1 MAVLFEKIRYAN
13 FLATG
18 NVPIEISLNVHSST
32 LIVGRN
38 GAGKSTMTEAV
49 CFALFG
55 RALRNINKPNLVNS
69 VNKRDALVEL
79 WMRVGER
86 SYYIKRGVKPNVFEI
101 HENGVLIPQP
111 ASLADYQTMLEDH
124 IIGMNHK
131 SFLQIVVLGSATYVP
146 FMRLT
151 PAARREIVE
160 DLLDI
165 EIFSTMAAL
174 TKEELGTLKSK
185 IEQLSQQRVLLE
197 EQKRMADSYTAQ
209 EQEHFESQMAAI
221 DANMSETQDTLVRT
235 QTRMDELLSLIAD
248 YDTERDSLAVAQ
260 EKLREYGTMI
270 KTIDARQ
277 KKLIKEREFYES
289 NDQCP
294 TCSQTIT
301 VEFKDGQYHTLLK
314 REHEL
319 DAALQK
325 CHKLIAKYETHR
337 AALESSLQTANGLSA
352 EFHTLKA
359 QVPLHERRLRELSV
373 ERERIQTPM
382 ETKVV
387 DVAEIVSRIAATT
400 NDHATVLRRRGV
412 LDTANTL
419 LKDSGIKSRII
430 KHYLPI
436 INKQINQYLS
446 AMDFPIHFSLDEEFV
461 EHMQS
466 RHREDFAYE
475 SFSEGEKKRIDL
487 ALLLTW
493 RAVARLKNSASC
505 NLLVLDEVFDSSLD
519 ISGVDEFM
527 KILQALE
534 KSNIF
539 VISHKT
545 DQLIDKFHHV
555 LHFVKER
562 GFSSLKK

>member
-1 MAVLFEKIRYAN
+1 MLIFERVRYQNFFAVGQIPIDIR
-13 FLATG
+13 LDT
-18 NVPIEISLNVHSST
+18 HDST

-55 RALRNINKPNLVNS
+55 RSLRNVNKPALVNS

-86 SYYIKRGVKPNVFEI
+86 SYYIKRGIKPNVFEI
-101 HENGVLIPQP
+101 HQNGALIPQP
-111 ASLADYQTMLEDH
+111 ASLSDYQTMLEDD
-124 IIGMNHK
+124 IINMNHK
-131 SFLQIVVLGSATYVP
+131 SFMQIVVLGSATYVP

-165 EIFSTMAAL
+165 EIFSTMATL
-174 TKEELGTLKSK
+174 TKEELGTLKTK

-197 EQKRMADSYTAQ
+197 EQKRIADSYTAQ
-209 EQEHFESQMAAI
+209 EQEHFDTQMAAI
-221 DANMSETQDTLVRT
+221 DANIADTQETLSRT
-235 QTRMDELLSLIAD
+235 QSRMNELLSLIAG
-248 YDTERDSLAVAQ
+248 YDTERDSLVTAQ

-270 KTIDARQ
+270 KSIDAHQ

-294 TCSQTIT
+294 TCAQTIT
-301 VEFKDGQYHTLLK
+301 AEFKDGQYQTLLK
-314 REHEL
+314 REQEIQT
-319 DAALQK
+319 ALEK
-325 CHKLIAKYETHR
+325 CRKLIKKYETR
-337 AALESSLQTANGLSA
+337 SVSLQTSLKTANTLSA
-352 EFHTLKA
+352 ELHTLKA
-359 QVPLHERRLRELSV
+359 QAPLHEKRLRELSL
-373 ERERIQTPM
+373 ERTRIQTPT

-387 DVAEIVSRIAATT
+387 DVAEIMARINTTTTEHTAVSR
-400 NDHATVLRRRGV
+400 RRAM

-436 INKQINQYLS
+436 INKQINTYLT

-493 RAVARLKNSASC
+493 RAVARIKNSASC

-527 KILQALE
+527 KILHGLE

-539 VISHKT
+539 IISHKT

-555 LHFVKER
+555 LHFEKNR
-562 GFSSLKK
+562 GFSSLRK

>member
-1 MAVLFEKIRYAN
+1 MLIFERVRYQNFFAVGQ
-13 FLATG
+13 T
-18 NVPIEISLNVHSST
+18 PIDVRLDSHEST

-38 GAGKSTMTEAV
+38 GAGKSTLTEAV

-55 RALRNINKPNLVNS
+55 RSLRNVNKPALVNS
-69 VNKRDALVEL
+69 VNKREAVVEL
-79 WMRVGER
+79 WLRVGER
-86 SYYIKRGVKPNVFEI
+86 EYYIKRGIKPNVFEI
-101 HENGVLIPQP
+101 HQNGVLIPQP
-111 ASLADYQTMLEDH
+111 ASLSDYQTMLEDD

-131 SFLQIVVLGSATYVP
+131 SFMQIVVLGSATYVP

-165 EIFSTMAAL
+165 EIFSTMASL
-174 TKEELGTLKSK
+174 TKDELGTLKTK

-197 EQKRMADSYTAQ
+197 EQKRIADSYSAQ
-209 EQEHFESQMAAI
+209 EQEHLDGQLTAI
-221 DANMSETQDTLVRT
+221 AANMVETQETLSRAEA
-235 QTRMDELLSLIAD
+235 RMGELTTLIAA
-248 YDTERDSLAVAQ
+248 YDAERASLETAQ
-260 EKLREYGTMI
+260 NKLREYGTMI
-270 KTIDARQ
+270 KTLNAHQ
-277 KKLIKEREFYES
+277 KKIVKEREFYQS
-289 NDQCP
+289 NDECP
-294 TCSQTIT
+294 TCAQAIT
-301 VEFKDGQYHTLLK
+301 SEFKEGQYHTLSEKEQDTEKALAK
-314 REHEL
+314 CQKL
-319 DAALQK
+319 VDKYDALSDTLQ
-325 CHKLIAKYETHR
+325 A
-337 AALESSLQTANGLSA
+337 SLATANTLSV
-352 EFHTLKA
+352 ELHTLEA
-359 QVPLHERRLRELSV
+359 QTPLHKKRLRELEA
-373 ERERIQTPM
+373 ERVRLQTPT
-382 ETKVV
+382 ETKAV
-387 DVAEIVSRIAATT
+387 DVGEIVSRIEATVA
-400 NDHATVLRRRGV
+400 DHAAASRRRSI

-436 INKQINQYLS
+436 INKQINYYLA
-446 AMDFPIHFSLDEEFV
+446 AMDFPIHFTLDEEFV

-493 RAVARLKNSASC
+493 RAVARIKNSASC

-555 LHFVKER
+555 LHFEKKR
-562 GFSSLKK
+562 GFSALRK